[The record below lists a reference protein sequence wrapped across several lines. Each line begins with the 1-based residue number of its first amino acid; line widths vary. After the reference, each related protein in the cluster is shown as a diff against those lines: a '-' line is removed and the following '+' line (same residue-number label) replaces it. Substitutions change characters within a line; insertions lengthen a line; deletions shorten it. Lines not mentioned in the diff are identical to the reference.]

1 MSRSRLSLATE
12 ARKEQLKARVAFDG
26 PSGAGKTWTSLEW
39 ATVLADGGR
48 ILVID
53 TERRS
58 SALYADRFTFD
69 VVPWDPPYH
78 PVELAATIADAS
90 AAYDVIVVDSLSHF
104 WEGEGGTRDIV
115 DAEAERARGNTFAG
129 WKVGTPAL
137 RHLIDTMLAVD
148 AHFIA
153 TMRSKMEY
161 VLETDERGRQ
171 VPRKVGMA
179 PVMRQGVE
187 YEFTLVGDMDH
198 AHRIS
203 VSKSRCDVLADQ
215 LIQPGR
221 AADAARDFA
230 AWLNTGDQPA
240 PVSAAVAKQRL
251 LRACNDDRA
260 FAAALWGDRGSNPI
274 PHDELDELV
283 ALASSAVPPAG
294 VAEHDGL
301 ERDSRAPENGV
312 DAFPP
317 GEEVTGRSSGDL
329 GDTGPVASDPEPE
342 PEPEPPAG
350 VDEDGVVGAEPVDD
364 TPINQAQLRKLHAL
378 MREVHGLIGPQR
390 HVWLASKLGRPI
402 ESTNDLT
409 RDEASFVIDVLV
421 NDQKAVA
428 S

>member
-1 MSRSRLSLATE
+1 MTRSRLALATE

-26 PSGAGKTWTSLEW
+26 PSGAGKTWTALEW

-48 ILVID
+48 VLVID

-58 SALYADRFTFD
+58 SALYADRFQFEL
-69 VVPWDPPYH
+69 VPWDPPYH
-78 PVELAATIADAS
+78 PADLADTITDAS
-90 AAYDVIVVDSLSHF
+90 RAYDVIVVDSLSHF

-129 WKVGTPAL
+129 WKVGTPTL

-161 VLETDERGRQ
+161 VLEADERGRQ

-230 AWLNTGDQPA
+230 AWLNTGDAPA
-240 PVSAAVAKQRL
+240 PVPAAAAKQRL
-251 LRACNDDRA
+251 LRACDGDRA
-260 FAAALWGDRGSNPI
+260 VAAALWGDRGSNPI
-274 PHDELDELV
+274 PHEDLDRMLQQ
-283 ALASSAVPPAG
+283 ASQPNAAG
-294 VAEHDGL
+294 VATHDGP
-301 ERDSRAPENGV
+301 APDGAQENGV
-312 DAFPP
+312 DAYPP
-317 GEEVTGRSSGDL
+317 GEEETGKSPAFGDQVPAPSDPDGVDSDVVEAEIVDRDPASQSQLAALHAALNEVKGVGFRGPQKYAWLSAEL
-329 GDTGPVASDPEPE
+329 GRPVASASELDREE
-342 PEPEPPAG
+342 C
-350 VDEDGVVGAEPVDD
+350 
-364 TPINQAQLRKLHAL
+364 AL
-378 MREVHGLIGPQR
+378 LIGRLNAER
-390 HVWLASKLGRPI
+390 HAR
-402 ESTNDLT
+402 
-409 RDEASFVIDVLV
+409 
-421 NDQKAVA
+421 
-428 S
+428 